1 VLSLTYNIITFGDD
15 IMIKNVFKVLLV
27 LILVL
32 IPILGLADTIYL
44 LDGSVIIGEILEIT
58 DDTVTIKTK
67 MGILEID
74 KENIER
80 IEFEE
85 LPEEEIDDDEKL
97 REEIKESLK
106 DMVDEENI
114 VIIIIKEEEKED
126 EKSNGDDK
134 ELPENDVEDVNETE
148 EDIEEETNQDN
159 KVDFHNESENQ
170 ENIENNDND
179 ITDWEYDYDNEKNEG
194 NDDDYNWADDEGHKD
209 NSKDKDHD
217 VFTTPV
223 FSLGFSSIGYLDDYG
238 DLLQFGFSFRYIIDG
253 WIGINGDINLS
264 YDYIDWTSF
273 SVGMSLLVPN
283 WKFTPIGFANVSYEM
298 FYDYYYENSFE
309 GLTGSVGGGFEWFI
323 FNWMSLQ
330 WYIKKYFVIEE
341 EYGNSRVFEQNLFTG
356 IVLYI
361 NF

>member
-1 VLSLTYNIITFGDD
+1 
-15 IMIKNVFKVLLV
+15 MIKNVFKVLFV

-67 MGILEID
+67 MGVLEID

-85 LPEEEIDDDEKL
+85 LPEEEIDEDEKL

-114 VIIIIKEEEKED
+114 VIIIIKEKEKED
-126 EKSNGDDK
+126 EQSNGDDK
-134 ELPENDVEDVNETE
+134 ELPENDVKDENEKNETQEDLE
-148 EDIEEETNQDN
+148 EKTNQNN
-159 KVDFHNESENQ
+159 KVDFHDESEN
-170 ENIENNDND
+170 NDNMENNDNKDND
-179 ITDWEYDYDNEKNEG
+179 ITDWEYDYDNEKDDG
-194 NDDDYNWADDEGHKD
+194 NDDKYNWADNEGQKN
-209 NSKDKDHD
+209 NSKDKDHN

-223 FSLGFSSIGYLDDYG
+223 FSVGFSSIGYLDDFS
-238 DLLQFGFSFRYIIDG
+238 DIIQFGFSFRYIIDS
-253 WIGINGDINLS
+253 WIGINVDINFS
-264 YDYIDWTSF
+264 NDYIEWTSY
-273 SVGMSLLVPN
+273 SGGMSLLVPN
-283 WKFTPIGFANVSYEM
+283 WKFTPIAFANISYEM
-298 FYDYYYENSFE
+298 YYDYYYENSFE
-309 GLTGSVGGGFEWFI
+309 GITGSVGGGFEWFI

-356 IVLYI
+356 LVLYI